1 VSTPEP
7 AAVRRA
13 HAAQAIA
20 ALDPAGLRAQ
30 VLELAAAAGW
40 LAHDAGDGWLLL
52 ARGGAL
58 ALVTIRGEGDKLD
71 PAEVALLAEVRRVPG
86 VVAECWRPSDLGR
99 VRAYLEK
106 PRFGTGRSPW

>member
-1 VSTPEP
+1 MSQPDP
-7 AAVRRA
+7 AAARRA

-20 ALDPAGLRAQ
+20 ARDPAGLRAQ
-30 VLELAAAAGW
+30 ILELAQAAGW
-40 LAHDAGDGWLLL
+40 LGHDDGNGWLLL

-58 ALVTIRGEGDKLD
+58 AVVAVRGEGDKLD
-71 PAEVALLAEVRRVPG
+71 PAEVALLAEIRRVPG
-86 VVAECWRPSDLGR
+86 VVAEAWRPSDLGR